1 MKNIQKKQ
9 QGFTLIELM
18 IVVAIIGILA
28 ATAIPAY
35 QDYTIRAKVVEGIN
49 IASGLKV
56 GVSESFQ
63 DGSIAAVG
71 RYATVINGDQN
82 SITTGLVN
90 MATVNMDT
98 GVITITYET
107 GANGIPV
114 LGANNL
120 LLFTPHIDGAALTG
134 VTAGSISWECH
145 GMDGLNAMQNITDAT
160 AATAAIAGGSVISRY
175 LPSECR

>member
-49 IASGLKV
+49 IASGIKV

-63 DGSIAAVG
+63 DGSINAVG
-71 RYATVINGDQN
+71 RYATILNGDQD
-82 SITTGLVN
+82 SITTGLVETA
-90 MATVNMDT
+90 MVDE
-98 GVITITYET
+98 ET
-107 GANGIPV
+107 GRIIIDYVTTGNGIPALAGADV
-114 LGANNL
+114 LV
-120 LLFTPHIDGAALTG
+120 FTPHIDGAALADG
-134 VTAGSISWECH
+134 VAGSISWECH
-145 GMDGLNAMQNITDAT
+145 GVDALNGEANITDAT
-160 AATAAIAGGSVISRY
+160 GSVALTGGTVISRY